1 MNHLESAL
9 LDELIDAAN
18 PNLLIRSNT
27 RIDAGRW
34 WRRTPVW
41 ICITSNE
48 LILFAVARRQYVE
61 RVPLSQCNT
70 SHYAHTTGELVID
83 PADSLRI
90 KHLALTPKQALDVLD
105 YLKP

>member
-1 MNHLESAL
+1 MNTLESAL
-9 LDELIDAAN
+9 LDELIDGAK
-18 PNLLIRSNT
+18 PKLLLRSNT

-48 LILFAVARRQYVE
+48 LILLAVARRQYVE
-61 RVPLSQCNT
+61 RVPLSLCIS
-70 SHYAHTTGELVID
+70 SHYAPVTGELVID

-90 KHLALTPKQALDVLD
+90 KHLALTPRQALDVLAF
-105 YLKP
+105 L